1 MSLRR
6 PRSDPWTISRAL
18 PAEQGLGVSDNPAS
32 FPNAGKEVVDCLVVL
47 RAFWSLRKRS
57 HPSSNIDNE
66 NETSFSRPLFWGAR
80 NSKGEWEPVDARMWP
95 PVGFKHL

>member
-32 FPNAGKEVVDCLVVL
+32 FPNAGKEVGDCLGDAAGLLELTQTITSEFEHRQGERDEFLPAPVL
-47 RAFWSLRKRS
+47 GGQKL
-57 HPSSNIDNE
+57 
-66 NETSFSRPLFWGAR
+66 
-80 NSKGEWEPVDARMWP
+80 
-95 PVGFKHL
+95 